1 MYNNRLVI
9 KMIKLI
15 ALDLDGTLLTPEKT
29 ISDKTRNA
37 LIELQKQGIKLIL
50 ASGRPTPGLFNE
62 AKKLKMNEY
71 YGYLLSYNGAALHV
85 YDSMEVLH
93 SQTLTRDQAHRII
106 EHGHKYSQM
115 TMMTYNDHTLLCEN
129 VSAYRVLP
137 EAKMC
142 RIGVEQVQNLHMAM
156 SFDPYKFLF
165 AIEPEKMNELEE
177 EFKKPFEDELSMV
190 LSTPYYMEVMN
201 KGISK
206 GKTLHK
212 LLDILH
218 LKPENLMAFGD
229 GQNDL
234 EMLKMAGTSVCMG
247 NGDPLCKEIA
257 DFVTLRN
264 DEDGIAHAIEH
275 FKKEGLL

>member
-1 MYNNRLVI
+1 
-9 KMIKLI
+9 MIKLI

-50 ASGRPTPGLFNE
+50 ASGRPTPGLFSE

-142 RIGVEQVQNLHMAM
+142 RIGVKQVQNLHMAM

-165 AIEPEKMNELEE
+165 AIEPEKMNKLEE

-206 GKTLHK
+206 GKILHK

-234 EMLKMAGTSVCMG
+234 EMLKMAGISVCMG
-247 NGDPLCKEIA
+247 NGDPLCKETA

>member
-1 MYNNRLVI
+1 MH
-9 KMIKLI
+9 MIKLI
-15 ALDLDGTLLTPEKT
+15 ALDLDGTLLTPEKK

-71 YGYLLSYNGAALHV
+71 CGYLLSYNGAALHV

-106 EHGHKYSQM
+106 EHGHKYPQM
-115 TMMTYNDHTLLCEN
+115 TMMTYNDYTLLCEN

-156 SFDPYKFLF
+156 SFDPFKFLF
-165 AIEPEKMNELEE
+165 AIEPDKMSELEE
-177 EFKKPFEDELSMV
+177 EFKKPFEDEVSMV

-234 EMLKMAGTSVCMG
+234 EMLKMAGISVCMG
-247 NGDPLCKEIA
+247 NGDPLCKEVA

-275 FKKEGLL
+275 FQKEGLL

>member
-190 LSTPYYMEVMN
+190 LSMPYYMEVMN

>member
-29 ISDKTRNA
+29 ISGKTRNA

-93 SQTLTRDQAHRII
+93 SQTLTKDQSHRII

-234 EMLKMAGTSVCMG
+234 EMLKMAGISVCMG

>member
-1 MYNNRLVI
+1 
-9 KMIKLI
+9 MIKLI

-247 NGDPLCKEIA
+247 NGDPLCKEVA

>member
-1 MYNNRLVI
+1 MN
-9 KMIKLI
+9 MIKLI
-15 ALDLDGTLLTPEKT
+15 ALDLDGTLLTSDKT
-29 ISDKTRNA
+29 ISDKTRET

-50 ASGRPTPGLFNE
+50 ASGRPTPGLYSE
-62 AKKLKMNEY
+62 AKKLKMDEY
-71 YGYLLSYNGAALHV
+71 SGYLLSYNGAALHV

-93 SQTLTRDQAHRII
+93 SQTLTKDQAHRII
-106 EHGHKYSQM
+106 DHGRKYPEM
-115 TMMTYNDHTLLCEN
+115 TMMTYNAYTLLCEN
-129 VSAYRVLP
+129 VTAYRVLP

-142 RIGVEQVQNLHMAM
+142 RIGVEQFPNLHYAIT
-156 SFDPYKFLF
+156 FEPHKFLF
-165 AIEPEKMNELEE
+165 AIEPEKMSQIEA

-206 GKTLHK
+206 GKTLRR

-218 LKPENLMAFGD
+218 LKSEDLMAFGD

-257 DFVTLRN
+257 DYVTLTN
-264 DEDGIAHAIEH
+264 DEDGIPFAIEH
-275 FKKEGLL
+275 FKNIGVL

>member
-1 MYNNRLVI
+1 
-9 KMIKLI
+9 MIKLI

-29 ISDKTRNA
+29 ISGKTRNA

-93 SQTLTRDQAHRII
+93 CQTLTRDQAHRII